1 MSKKKITASIFVMM
15 VLLLI
20 FILPV
25 RCSPFVFISQHEVGG
40 VNAEIGSTPIMIPAT
55 DSRYCTSIYRKEFW
69 IDERVL
75 QYKVDLILGPIWKT
89 LGDTQ
94 FAVSYGKYSQSDIH
108 QVIIHNQ

>member
-20 FILPV
+20 FILPA
-25 RCSPFVFISQHEVGG
+25 RCSSFVFISQHEVGG

-75 QYKVDLILGPIWKT
+75 QYKIDFIFGPIWKT
-89 LGDTQ
+89 YYEPQ
-94 FAVSYGKYSQSDIH
+94 IAVSYGEYSQSDVH